1 MPQTYG
7 FEQTRERRIPELGAV
22 LHEYTHAKSGA
33 RLCWLERADENKSF
47 CAAFRTLPYDDSG
60 VFHILEHSV
69 LCGSEQFPV
78 KEPFVEL
85 MKGSL
90 NTFLNALTYPDK
102 TCYPVSSRND
112 QDFLN
117 LMHVYLDAVFFP
129 RIHEKPEIFQQEG
142 WHYELQDG
150 VLTRS
155 GVVLNEM
162 KGSFADPDTL
172 LANALTR
179 ALFPDTP
186 YRFVSGGDPEAIPTL
201 TYEAFTAA
209 HKRFY
214 HPSNAYLLL
223 DGSVDLSRCLAL
235 LDSYLSRFTAIFP
248 DTDIRPQ
255 TPVCPPRETIE
266 YPLPAGE
273 PAETR
278 WKLGQ
283 GYVIGTSQDAQT
295 LFAAQVLCDVLC
307 GSNHAPLCRAVLE
320 TGLAEDVTLSCDDE
334 CLQPMLLLQVQN
346 FRRDDLPA
354 IEQTIRRTLT
364 DLCEQGLDRE
374 QIEASLASFEFRL
387 RERDYGT
394 MPRGLVFSLEILS
407 SWLYGGDPAA
417 LLGFGPVFGQLRQAI
432 GTGYYEALLR
442 RLLLSCDHTASIL
455 MQPSATCGEARQ
467 AREKEALAAVL
478 QTLSAQQQDEIR
490 ARQTRLAALQQEPDS
505 PEALATIPHVCL
517 SDLPRDPAPVP
528 TELREDGSVIIH
540 DLQTDG
546 IVYTTAYFAA
556 DDLTPEELPYLTLL
570 RSVLSQ
576 LPAGEMDAQELQKQL
591 RQAIGTGYYE
601 ALLRRLLLGCDH
613 TASILMQPSAT
624 CGEARQAREKE
635 ALAAV
640 LQTLSAQQQDEIR
653 AQQSRLAA
661 LQQEP
666 DSPEALATIPHVQ
679 LSDLPRDPAPVP
691 TELREDGQMIIHDLQ
706 TDGIVYTTAYFA
718 ADDLTPEELP
728 YLTLLRSV
736 LSQLPAGEMDA
747 QELQK
752 QLRLR
757 LGSFSVGVSPITQLR
772 DPQAY
777 RLYATA
783 SCSALG
789 SKLPEALSL
798 AAAILTK
805 TDFTNRGKLLE
816 ILRQLRDGLQQ
827 QIVSS
832 GSSFAML
839 RASAALNAAGA
850 CTERSGGVDFYRWLC
865 ALEREFDARA
875 DACIAALQR
884 LCEKLFVT
892 ARLRL
897 SLTGGTEDD
906 RQTVLR
912 VLREALPAGQ
922 APGPAH
928 PAPLLPIRREGIVIP
943 SEVSFTAVCGDV
955 HAYSGALRIACRAA
969 SLGHYWNEIR
979 VQGGAYGT
987 GLLLRDTGLATAYTY
1002 RDPDC
1007 ARSRGA
1013 IGRTAAYLAAAASE
1027 PQEANIIGAISDAEP
1042 LLLPR
1047 LQGAVADTWLL
1058 KGMTQADRCRLRHEM
1073 LDTLPEQLA
1082 ACGAQIGRALDEG
1095 VVCVLGPRTQLEAC
1109 GDLDVQEL

>member
-1 MPQTYG
+1 MLQTYG

-47 CAAFRTLPYDDSG
+47 CAAFRTLPFDDSG

-69 LCGSEQFPV
+69 LCGSRNYPV

-85 MKGSL
+85 LKGSL
-90 NTFLNALTYPDK
+90 NTFLNALTFPDR

-117 LMHVYLDAVFFP
+117 LMRVYLDAVLFP
-129 RIHEKPEIFQQEG
+129 RIYEKQEIFQQEG
-142 WHYELQDG
+142 WHYELENG

-162 KGSFADPDTL
+162 KGAFADPDEL
-172 LANALTR
+172 LVNAMSR

-186 YRFVSGGDPEAIPTL
+186 YRFVSGGDPDAIGSL
-201 TYEAFTAA
+201 QYEAFLAA
-209 HKRFY
+209 HRRFY
-214 HPSNAYLLL
+214 HPSNAFLLL
-223 DGSVDLSRCLAL
+223 DGSVETDAVFRL
-235 LDSYLSRFTAIFP
+235 LDEYLSQFTAIRP
-248 DTDIRPQ
+248 DTVLAAQ
-255 TPVCPPRETIE
+255 APVCPPQRTIE
-266 YPLPAGE
+266 YPIPAGE
-273 PAETR
+273 SPERR
-278 WKLGQ
+278 WKLGR
-283 GYVIGTSQDAQT
+283 GHVIGTYQDVQT
-295 LFAAQVLCDVLC
+295 IFAAQVLCDVLC
-307 GSNHAPLCRAVLE
+307 GSNHAPLCRAILE
-320 TGLAEDVTLSCDDE
+320 RGLAEDVLLGCDDQ
-334 CLQPMLLLQVQN
+334 CMQPVLMLQVQN
-346 FRRDDLPA
+346 FREADLPA
-354 IEQTIRRTLT
+354 IEATIRDTLT
-364 DLCEQGLDRE
+364 ALCETGLDRE
-374 QIEASLASFEFRL
+374 QIRASLASVEFKL

-394 MPRGLVFSLEILS
+394 MPRGLLFALEMLASWIYGGAPEARLCFDEILE
-407 SWLYGGDPAA
+407 A
-417 LLGFGPVFGQLRQAI
+417 LHRGVD
-432 GTGYYEALLR
+432 TGYYETLLR
-442 RLLLSCDHTASIL
+442 QMMLENGHTAQIL
-455 MQPSATCGEARQ
+455 MQPSVTCGEARQ

-517 SDLPRDPAPVP
+517 SDLPRDPVPVP
-528 TELREDGSVIIH
+528 TELREDG
-540 DLQTDG
+540 
-546 IVYTTAYFAA
+546 
-556 DDLTPEELPYLTLL
+556 
-570 RSVLSQ
+570 R
-576 LPAGEMDAQELQKQL
+576 
-591 RQAIGTGYYE
+591 
-601 ALLRRLLLGCDH
+601 
-613 TASILMQPSAT
+613 
-624 CGEARQAREKE
+624 
-635 ALAAV
+635 
-640 LQTLSAQQQDEIR
+640 
-653 AQQSRLAA
+653 
-661 LQQEP
+661 
-666 DSPEALATIPHVQ
+666 
-679 LSDLPRDPAPVP
+679 
-691 TELREDGQMIIHDLQ
+691 MIIHDLQ

-884 LCEKLFVT
+884 LSEKLFVT

-897 SLTGGTEDD
+897 SVTGGTEDE
-906 RQTVLR
+906 RQTVLC

-922 APGPAH
+922 APGPAY

-943 SEVSFTAVCGDV
+943 SEVSFAAVCGDV

-1042 LLLPR
+1042 LLSPR

-1073 LDTLPEQLA
+1073 LDTLPEQLD